1 MSRDALR
8 CAPRATIRRT
18 PNPHKLSFC
27 SGSLPMVTAGGQAPP
42 AATPYPAS
50 SSSWPCWRVTGSP
63 PWMALASFPGSG
75 IFLSPLTSLLPGHSA
90 CPWHCLGAFSN
101 CPLGLEPPFCHPS
114 SPDLSEDARLSPW
127 WHDGPCGSFSSSVR
141 SRGSRLTGQERRVC
155 SGLAHP
161 RGGADASPGHGCPGC
176 QPWSQEGWAP
186 APPPVS
192 CEFRPCLL

>member
-8 CAPRATIRRT
+8 CVPRATIRRT

-101 CPLGLEPPFCHPS
+101 CPLGLEPPFLPS
-114 SPDLSEDARLSPW
+114 FKPSPRPRSFRRRPFVPLVAWWLLRLLLVFREVTRLPP
-127 WHDGPCGSFSSSVR
+127 HRAGKTGLLR
-141 SRGSRLTGQERRVC
+141 RGSP
-155 SGLAHP
+155 SGW
-161 RGGADASPGHGCPGC
+161 C
-176 QPWSQEGWAP
+176 
-186 APPPVS
+186 
-192 CEFRPCLL
+192 